1 VSVQVLAA
9 VPTPFADDGRL
20 DTAAAR
26 RLYEHLLAPAGGPG
40 PDGAGLDG
48 VLVAGTT
55 GEFPA
60 LLDDER
66 LTLARTALAVGGA
79 ARVVLHVGSASAHQA
94 AALAAAAVA
103 GGVTRLAAIT
113 PYYLLA
119 DPARLVDYY
128 RAVTRAAPDAQVYAY
143 LFPERTGYQLDAET
157 FGAIAA
163 LPGVVGA
170 KLSGSAADRVAEYD
184 AVAPDAS
191 LLVGLDAGVAGA
203 VAAGAAGS
211 ITAVAASFPVTAG
224 AVARHID
231 AETTA
236 TPAGKDAQADL
247 DRVATAAGGV
257 GATKAVLAA
266 RGLIGPGTRMP
277 VPVPDAGTVE
287 RLRRLAHELA

>member
-1 VSVQVLAA
+1 MSVQVLAA

-170 KLSGSAADRVAEYD
+170 KLSGSAADRVAEYG

-203 VAAGAAGS
+203 VAAGS

-247 DRVATAAGGV
+247 DRVATPAGGV